1 MDERDVFFFQENL
14 DVDSFTDL
22 ECSGFNTRY
31 SLAKAF
37 VA

>member
-14 DVDSFTDL
+14 DVDL